1 MKVRIAR
8 IIRTFNRVVR
18 IVNSMLR
25 IVTRMVNI
33 VTMIIMIVKVSHQNS
48 LDNPYDSQD
57 SQLDYQGNTWV
68 IFALK
73 DKLRSISN
81 KSTILTISINSSNS
95 TNPTNATN
103 LTNSTILNNFNQCS
117 KFIQFKQFHAAIASV
132 LFYRLVLHPTPF
144 RLNLE

>member
-1 MKVRIAR
+1 M
-8 IIRTFNRVVR
+8 
-18 IVNSMLR
+18 S
-25 IVTRMVNI
+25 TRPPLF
-33 VTMIIMIVKVSHQNS
+33 SC
-48 LDNPYDSQD
+48 LSQD

-95 TNPTNATN
+95 SNSTNATN
-103 LTNSTILNNFNQCS
+103 ATNSTSSTISNNFNLCS

-132 LFYRLVLHPTPF
+132 LFYRHVFFLTSCFQNQIILPKNFVPKIGWTQHLF
-144 RLNLE
+144 